1 MTRKLCMSAYCLA
14 SGLTVTGLGAGVSRA
29 FAGGSLGV
37 WVAVVAVGTVLL
49 GWVADYV
56 VPDMEKLLKHL
67 RR

>member
-29 FAGGSLGV
+29 FAGESITV
-37 WVAVVAVGTVLL
+37 WVTVVVATVLL
-49 GWVADYV
+49 GWVADSV
-56 VPDMEKLLKHL
+56 VADMEKLVRSI